1 MSQPSQTAHSIFSI
15 SALHAHCM
23 KQLNAQLSVH
33 GINFTE
39 FMILQSL
46 ENAAENTMRRIELAN
61 AVNLTASGVTR
72 VLHPMERIHLI
83 EKRSNPRDARIS
95 LVKLTSAG
103 KTIYADALITVESCA
118 ESLMAP
124 LTSNQIETLTGLI
137 KKLSV

>member
-1 MSQPSQTAHSIFSI
+1 
-15 SALHAHCM
+15 M

-103 KTIYADALITVESCA
+103 KTIYTEALITVESCA